1 MKLRFSGKDFKD
13 ACNHFFD
20 RLHQHIS
27 TSKNDS
33 YTSFDKK
40 KVFLESLKT
49 FELSNDKTKDLEQ
62 LQAFTNQWNELGA
75 TPKNKRN
82 LEAKFHK
89 IINALYRKLDM
100 NYQDIELIKF
110 NNKLEHL
117 AHESTDG
124 LIKEQLF
131 IRRKI
136 SELQAEILQLENNL
150 SYFSNVDE
158 SNPLVRDVIKKIEN
172 QKIAVETWQA
182 KLKELKS
189 FKENQKKTK

>member
-1 MKLRFSGKDFKD
+1 MKDIQDQWRTIGHVPRKHTDKIWKDFKD

-89 IINALYRKLDM
+89 IINAL
-100 NYQDIELIKF
+100 
-110 NNKLEHL
+110 
-117 AHESTDG
+117 
-124 LIKEQLF
+124 
-131 IRRKI
+131 
-136 SELQAEILQLENNL
+136 
-150 SYFSNVDE
+150 
-158 SNPLVRDVIKKIEN
+158 
-172 QKIAVETWQA
+172 
-182 KLKELKS
+182 
-189 FKENQKKTK
+189 